1 MFVPDKPFHPSL
13 KLASKARAYPSGV
26 PVKCS
31 TLGKAPGLTHKHY
44 TRMERPERDSRL
56 LQTFINYI
64 CGIFITLDT
73 VTLPSNIRQGL
84 NFNAATNALA
94 YYANVAVEK
103 FNRTSLGS
111 HQTAGAS

>member
-1 MFVPDKPFHPSL
+1 MFVRDKPFQSSL
-13 KLASKARAYPSGV
+13 KLASKARAYPSEA

-64 CGIFITLDT
+64 CEIFITQDT
-73 VTLPSNIRQGL
+73 VALPSNSRKGR
-84 NFNAATNALA
+84 NF
-94 YYANVAVEK
+94 
-103 FNRTSLGS
+103 
-111 HQTAGAS
+111 